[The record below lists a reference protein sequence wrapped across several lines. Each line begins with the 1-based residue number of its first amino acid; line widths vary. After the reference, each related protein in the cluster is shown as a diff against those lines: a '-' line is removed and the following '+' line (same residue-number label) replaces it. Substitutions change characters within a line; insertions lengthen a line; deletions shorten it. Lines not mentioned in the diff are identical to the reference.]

1 MNILYY
7 PFSIIFNVFNF
18 KNAASLLSIIVF
30 SLLLALSYNTMIE
43 NQALRYTASLLIA
56 YCFLGFV
63 VFVRHEIKV
72 LIGVIEDLTEQ
83 KSDYRDMV
91 STCHIFHELVESL
104 RGLLKASSR
113 KTVSLGEKIAEISYS
128 TAQVTSSALSVSDNV
143 AKQTDAT
150 SQSAEAVAQISRSL
164 QSVVGEITQVS
175 DSAQTTSELTNQGKS
190 QLNALEQEIDKVK
203 KEALATLASI
213 KDLNA
218 NTEDVRSLTGAIEQI
233 AEQTNLLA
241 LNASIEAARAGD
253 MGRGFAVV
261 ADEVRSLA
269 NVSKKTASD
278 IISSVNEV
286 QEKSAAVDSSMSA
299 VYDLSENC
307 FETATK
313 ATKALESIFQESEN
327 VQNQIKII
335 SHSTEEQNVATR
347 EISEHLERVVAIATD
362 NSKVAEQTTQLT
374 EHLEKVTEGAL

>member
-203 KEALATLASI
+203 K
-213 KDLNA
+213 K
-218 NTEDVRSLTGAIEQI
+218 R
-233 AEQTNLLA
+233 
-241 LNASIEAARAGD
+241 
-253 MGRGFAVV
+253 
-261 ADEVRSLA
+261 
-269 NVSKKTASD
+269 
-278 IISSVNEV
+278 
-286 QEKSAAVDSSMSA
+286 
-299 VYDLSENC
+299 
-307 FETATK
+307 
-313 ATKALESIFQESEN
+313 
-327 VQNQIKII
+327 
-335 SHSTEEQNVATR
+335 
-347 EISEHLERVVAIATD
+347 
-362 NSKVAEQTTQLT
+362 
-374 EHLEKVTEGAL
+374 